1 MVSGLLGLL
10 GASGSGLAFAPALR
24 ALSWPLLVI
33 TLLMLSRGWYLQISQ
48 RADLS
53 AKWPKPV
60 LTTLVLSTV
69 LAVTLWGLRFAGLL
83 GESPI

>member
-24 ALSWPLLVI
+24 ALSLPLLVI

-53 AKWPKPV
+53 TKWPRRAI
-60 LTTLVLSTV
+60 TTLVLSTV
-69 LAVTLWGLRFAGLL
+69 LAVTLWGLRFADLL